1 MANRLQFT
9 ADCIKAKQ
17 KHVDSSLDYFGFAS
31 LLTPELN
38 VSVF

>member
-9 ADCIKAKQ
+9 ADCIKSKR
-17 KHVDSSLDYFGFAS
+17 KHVDSSFDYFGFAS

-38 VSVF
+38 VNRF